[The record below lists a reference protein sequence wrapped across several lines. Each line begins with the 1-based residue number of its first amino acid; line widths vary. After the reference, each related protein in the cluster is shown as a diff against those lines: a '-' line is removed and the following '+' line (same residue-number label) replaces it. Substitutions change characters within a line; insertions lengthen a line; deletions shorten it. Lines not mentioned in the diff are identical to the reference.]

1 MKYKSKVGFSKSGSG
16 IFIIKTPSWFSVD
29 EDTEELMFENVLD
42 TEGMCTSDHFTLQE
56 NPEIDTFNM
65 QIKLSYVDMDQDIID
80 GKRDLE
86 FECGYFKNPIY

>member
-1 MKYKSKVGFSKSGSG
+1 
-16 IFIIKTPSWFSVD
+16 
-29 EDTEELMFENVLD
+29 MFENVLD

-65 QIKLSYVDMDQDIID
+65 QVKLSYVDMDQDIID

-86 FECGYFKNPIY
+86 FECGYFKNPIYQRIQSGFQITHLDNEPDRKAIET